1 MSHIEIDYTN
11 WRGERAIRRIKPT
24 GTMMFAS
31 SEWHPVQQWLI
42 EAVDTDKNVVR
53 EFAMSGIHS
62 WRQVAYSKTDSDRY
76 LAWYRGSSVGVSS
89 ETIFEVMTGITV
101 KRHAIPLDP
110 MDFGRC
116 LGLIRLFP
124 EFKNRLHEVSERFPK
139 WKPFIDNWDKMTELY
154 ERDYDTGQATELY
167 EFMQPLVKFAYPHLE
182 KNGL

>member
-1 MSHIEIDYTN
+1 
-11 WRGERAIRRIKPT
+11 
-24 GTMMFAS
+24 
-31 SEWHPVQQWLI
+31 
-42 EAVDTDKNVVR
+42 
-53 EFAMSGIHS
+53 
-62 WRQVAYSKTDSDRY
+62 
-76 LAWYRGSSVGVSS
+76 
-89 ETIFEVMTGITV
+89 MTGITV